1 MESNIDD
8 MTGEELGYLL
18 ELLFENN
25 VKDAYY
31 TSIYMKKNRPAV
43 ILNVIALKEDVESV
57 SSLIFKH
64 STSLGIRVYNID
76 RITMDREIFSKE
88 TEFGDVSYKISNYK
102 DIEKISIEYEDLKK
116 ISKKTGLSI
125 RQIYNK
131 LI

>member
-1 MESNIDD
+1 

-43 ILNVIALKEDVESV
+43 ILNVIISKEDVENIST
-57 SSLIFKH
+57 LIFKH
-64 STSLGIRVYNID
+64 STSLGIRTYNID
-76 RITMDREIFSKE
+76 RITMDREVVNKE
-88 TEFGDVSYKISNYK
+88 TEFGHVRYKISKYN
-102 DIEKISIEYEDLKK
+102 DIEKISIEYEDLKR
-116 ISKKTGLSI
+116 ISKDTELSI
-125 RQIYNK
+125 RQLYNK

>member
-1 MESNIDD
+1 

-43 ILNVIALKEDVESV
+43 ILNVIISKEDVENIST
-57 SSLIFKH
+57 LIFKH
-64 STSLGIRVYNID
+64 STSLGIRIYNID
-76 RITMDREIFSKE
+76 RITMDREVVNKE
-88 TEFGDVSYKISNYK
+88 TEFGHVRYKISKYN
-102 DIEKISIEYEDLKK
+102 DIEKISIEYEDLKR
-116 ISKKTGLSI
+116 ISKDTELSI
-125 RQIYNK
+125 RQLYNK